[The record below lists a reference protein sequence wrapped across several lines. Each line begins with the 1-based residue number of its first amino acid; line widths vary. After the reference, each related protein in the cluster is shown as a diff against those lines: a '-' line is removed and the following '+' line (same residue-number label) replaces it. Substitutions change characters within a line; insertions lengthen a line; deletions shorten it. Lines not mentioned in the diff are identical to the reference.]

1 MVVKAL
7 TLQWAQ
13 CCETGIL
20 YIKKIKYKQR
30 DSKYKTLTIL
40 MNQTPHVT
48 AMTIIMMKMIEKD
61 NQVLC
66 IKAAG
71 AEASKRVFFPVTHHE
86 KKAQTSI

>member
-20 YIKKIKYKQR
+20 YIRKIIIYE
-30 DSKYKTLTIL
+30 TLTIL
-40 MNQTPHVT
+40 TNQTPHVT
-48 AMTIIMMKMIEKD
+48 AMTIIIIEIIEKD
-61 NQVLC
+61 NYQVLC

-71 AEASKRVFFPVTHHE
+71 AEASKRVLFPVTHHE